1 MTSLRLSL
9 NLQGSQLL
17 VALVALIVAPS
28 FILFGYNQAVLGSLL
43 SLKSWVAVFPA
54 IDTVDT
60 TGAQKSHNSTS
71 QGACNASFQMG
82 CLIGALSLSLYGE
95 TLGRRKTTFIG
106 AAITVVGQA
115 LQVSATTLTQF
126 VIGRVILGFAI
137 GQISGTVPVW
147 LSECAP
153 PKHRGQL
160 GICTGIFISTG
171 YALCNWID
179 LGFSFLH
186 PSTAQWRAPLA
197 IPFLFSAIML
207 LSIFSFPES
216 PRWLVS
222 KGKISEATVSLA
234 RYRGLE
240 DSAEEI
246 LREIS
251 SIELAFEST
260 ETSSLKDIFN
270 PEDKTRLLYR
280 FWLCMGLNFFQQA
293 CGGNLISVYSSTI
306 FEGSL
311 GMTPELAKILASC
324 VLMWKTFCCLI
335 SFYVIDRWGRRL
347 CFMISGAGMAVC
359 MAVLAI
365 TTSFS
370 TLTHPMAIAYVAFMF
385 VFNFF
390 YPIGFMGGNFLY
402 TAEVAPAR
410 LRAAISSL
418 ATANHWLWN
427 LVVVLVT
434 PVAIDTIGFWY
445 YVIYA
450 IISATIPV
458 TVYLF
463 YPETMRRSLESVN
476 QVFLDAPSMWKIVP
490 YARNISEALPLDDAQ
505 REPEKAGAA
514 DDVEMRE
521 YI

>member
-1 MTSLRLSL
+1 MTQFRLPFTGSR
-9 NLQGSQLL
+9 LQIAFVIL
-17 VALVALIVAPS
+17 VVAPS
-28 FILFGYNQAVLGSLL
+28 YLLFGYNQAVLGSLL
-43 SLKSWVAVFPA
+43 SLKSWVEIFPE
-54 IDTVDT
+54 IDTINT

-82 CLIGALSLSLYGE
+82 CLIGALSLSFYGE
-95 TLGRRKTTFIG
+95 KLGRRKTTFIG
-106 AAITVVGQA
+106 AAITIVGQA
-115 LQVSATTLTQF
+115 LQISATTLAQF
-126 VIGRVILGFAI
+126 VVGRVILGFAI

-153 PKHRGQL
+153 AKYRGQL
-160 GICTGIFISTG
+160 GMCTDIFVSAG

-179 LGFSFLH
+179 LGFSYLPF
-186 PSTAQWRAPLA
+186 SSAQWRAPL
-197 IPFLFSAIML
+197 FLML
-207 LSIFSFPES
+207 ASIFSFPES
-216 PRWLVS
+216 PRWLVFT
-222 KGKISEATVSLA
+222 GQVDEAKVSLA
-234 RYRGLE
+234 HYRGPETLE
-240 DSAEEI
+240 TEI

-260 ETSSLKDIFN
+260 EASSLKDIFN
-270 PEDKTRLLYR
+270 PADKTRLLYR

-306 FEGSL
+306 FEGYL
-311 GMTPELAKILASC
+311 NMTPQMSKILAAC

-335 SFYVIDRWGRRL
+335 SFMVIDRWGRRL
-347 CFMISGAGMAVC
+347 CFMLSGAGMAVC

-365 TTSFS
+365 TTSFN
-370 TLTHPMAIAYVAFMF
+370 TITHQMAIAYVAFMF
-385 VFNFF
+385 IFNFF

-434 PVAIDTIGFWY
+434 PVAIDNIGFWY

-450 IISATIPV
+450 LISGTIPV
-458 TVYLF
+458 CVYVF
-463 YPETMRRSLESVN
+463 YPETMGRSLESVN
-476 QVFLDAPSMWKIVP
+476 KVFVEAPSIWKIVP
-490 YARNISEALPLDDAQ
+490 YARDLQGFQPADDDSSPESEKP
-505 REPEKAGAA
+505 GAA